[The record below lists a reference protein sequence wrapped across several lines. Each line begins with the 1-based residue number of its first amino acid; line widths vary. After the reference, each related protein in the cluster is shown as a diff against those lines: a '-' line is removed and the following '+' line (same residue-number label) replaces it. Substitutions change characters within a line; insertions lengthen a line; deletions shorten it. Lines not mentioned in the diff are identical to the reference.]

1 MKDIID
7 LSLNQFLYEV
17 SGFEDWTSD
26 TCPPMRIP
34 VSTSKFDPLQTYD
47 YLKKITNNFD
57 PYFVQLTL
65 KRINVY
71 IHNLNVNMQELKN
84 NTDSDHLFFFNNMEL
99 DAFKFDQFIE
109 LISELESNL
118 KTNQSIKHSNRRDNT
133 NSNIPQKT
141 FVDYL
146 QYKDKAK
153 LLTLLHDLLSCAKPK
168 DFARFIFALRDLYYL
183 DIPTPKTNLYKAMK
197 DEFGEIGATSGMN
210 NYFADNS
217 TSHGII
223 TTSEIESSK
232 KLIEE
237 GLKQ

>member
-1 MKDIID
+1 MKDIMK
-7 LSLNQFLYEV
+7 LSLNEFLDAV

-26 TCPPMRIP
+26 TCPPMHIP
-34 VSTSKFDPLQTYD
+34 VSTNKFDPLQTYD

-57 PYFVQLTL
+57 PYIVQLTL

-84 NTDSDHLFFFNNMEL
+84 DTDSDHLFFFNNREL
-99 DAFKFDQFIE
+99 DAFKFDQFVE
-109 LISELESNL
+109 LISMLENSL
-118 KTNQSIKHSNRRDNT
+118 KTNRSIEHSNRRDDT

-141 FVDYL
+141 FVYYL

-168 DFARFIFALRDLYYL
+168 DFARFIFALRDFYYL

-197 DEFGEIGATSGMN
+197 DEFGEIGAASGMN
-210 NYFADNS
+210 NYFVDNS
-217 TSHGII
+217 TSQSRI
-223 TTSEIESSK
+223 TTSEIESAK

-237 GLKQ
+237 GLK